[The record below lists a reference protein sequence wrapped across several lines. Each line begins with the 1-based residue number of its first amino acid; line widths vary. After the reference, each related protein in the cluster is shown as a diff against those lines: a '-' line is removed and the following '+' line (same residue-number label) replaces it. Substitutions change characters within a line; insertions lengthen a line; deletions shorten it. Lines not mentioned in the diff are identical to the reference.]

1 MIAGRAPGLLRR
13 IFRANQVVVVIVG
26 FLVVWQVAGTIF
38 KAPPYLL
45 PLPSAILAELAARPK
60 IYAINGAYTLYNT
73 LIAFALSTVIGV
85 GMAIAIVYSK
95 FLEKT
100 LYTFLVALNSVPKVA
115 LAPIFVLWLG
125 TGDASKIGI
134 AFFIAIFAIVVD
146 AVLGLRSVDPE
157 MLDLARTLRG
167 GELKVLLKIRFPNAL
182 PSIFAGM
189 KVAVSLA
196 LVGVIVGEFVV
207 SKQGLG
213 HVILVSQGVFDTT
226 AMFGQSSSSP
236 FSAPCCSTA
245 SSCSSAGCCRGMCPI
260 AASALRQGID
270 CLLQP
275 VRPLADSHI
284 QRRYPPRHVPLG
296 LERGSVRLT

>member
-1 MIAGRAPGLLRR
+1 MSTSLLGRM
-13 IFRANQVVVVIVG
+13 FRANQVAIVIVG
-26 FLVVWQVAGTIF
+26 FLVAWELAGTFF

-45 PLPSAILAELAARPK
+45 PLPSSILAELAARPQ
-60 IYAINGAYTLYNT
+60 IYVINGAYTLYNT

-85 GMAIAIVYSK
+85 SFAVGIVYSK
-95 FLEKT
+95 FLERT

-167 GELKVLLKIRFPNAL
+167 GELKILLKIRFPNAL

-226 AMFGQSSSSP
+226 AMF
-236 FSAPCCSTA
+236 
-245 SSCSSAGCCRGMCPI
+245 
-260 AASALRQGID
+260 AAIFALAFLGTVLFYGIEM
-270 CLLQP
+270 
-275 VRPLADSHI
+275 
-284 QRRYPPRHVPLG
+284 
-296 LERGSVRLT
+296 LERHLLPWHVSHRSQRTTANH